1 VNIRRCRVV
10 LFVATDNTKKQPWP
24 WAVVLIALHGP
35 APGRLGLTAYLM
47 AIALY
52 VLIGTLAIDP
62 HLVSRIG
69 LGAAPVRAEAVLLII
84 LVFAGVN
91 VGWLLL
97 FEEAPDRAF
106 TGRGGQA
113 RQASLQHARD

>member
-1 VNIRRCRVV
+1 MTPDY
-10 LFVATDNTKKQPWP
+10 LYAFGSGESDGWP
-24 WAVVLIALHGP
+24 MRFLNWGD
-35 APGRLGLTAYLM
+35 
-47 AIALY
+47 
-52 VLIGTLAIDP
+52 IGTLAIDP
-62 HLVSRIG
+62 HLVRRIG

-97 FEEAPDRAF
+97 FEEAPDPAF